1 VRAARLGL
9 LLADQA
15 TVLSR
20 LGAVSLMPDALWSD
34 LNWFDKRSWRNDFAA
49 TVAQA
54 KDFRRTLDVLLAQS
68 GVDAQR
74 FAFVGHDFSA
84 VHGALVAGV
93 EKRVK
98 AYVLIAGTSRWA
110 DWYLFGAADGVPQG
124 DELTAY
130 LAQLALIDPIAVLP
144 RHKAP
149 LMFQFGESDLYTP
162 RANFIAFYGAGAA
175 TTTRITT
182 YASKH
187 PMDVMPI
194 RLDRDLWLAEQLG
207 LPAGQNRL
215 VWPAEE

>member
-1 VRAARLGL
+1 V
-9 LLADQA
+9 Q
-15 TVLSR
+15 
-20 LGAVSLMPDALWSD
+20 
-34 LNWFDKRSWRNDFAA
+34 
-49 TVAQA
+49 QA

-74 FAFVGHDFSA
+74 VAFVGHDFSA
-84 VHGALVAGV
+84 MHGALVAGV

-124 DELTAY
+124 NELTAY
-130 LAQLALIDPIAVLP
+130 REQLALIDPIAALP
-144 RHKAP
+144 RNKAP
-149 LMFQFGESDLYTP
+149 LMFQFGESDFYTP
-162 RANFIAFYGAGAA
+162 RANFTAFYSAGAA

-182 YASKH
+182 YASEH

-207 LPAGQNRL
+207 LPARPSRL